1 MTGTGRDLRR
11 PWLQLVVR
19 RLPLIVLFV
28 VAGAA
33 AGYEAMPA
41 QGGYSSTAV
50 LFVGSPSSS
59 PDVFFNSQTQQGQEL
74 LAVTFAAM
82 VDTPAVAQAAA
93 SAAGVPGAA
102 GTALAETRASVVP
115 NTSLI
120 QVTATDANP
129 YTAQNLANA
138 MAAAAVAHIGAID
151 PVRTGSGAGAATSA
165 PLQVSQRAELNL
177 YRPPQRI
184 KHYVG
189 EGAAF
194 GLVVGAGLV
203 LLFDYLT
210 RRPEERPSDR
220 LAAPVLAGETADL

>member
-1 MTGTGRDLRR
+1 MTGTGSNLRR
-11 PWLQLVVR
+11 PWLQLLVR
-19 RLPLIVLFV
+19 RLPLIALFV
-28 VAGAA
+28 VAGVA
-33 AGYEAMPA
+33 AGYEAVPA

-50 LFVGSPSSS
+50 LFVGSPKSS

-93 SAAGVPGAA
+93 TGAGVPGAA

-129 YTAQNLANA
+129 YTAQKLANA

-151 PVRTGSGAGAATSA
+151 PVKSASGTGSATSA
-165 PLQVSQRAELNL
+165 PLQVSQPAGLNL
-177 YRPPQRI
+177 YRPPRRV

-194 GLVVGAGLV
+194 GLVVGAALV
-203 LLFDYLT
+203 LLFDYLA
-210 RRPEERPSDR
+210 RRPEERAPDR